1 MEISHLV
8 KTLNCLMS
16 QSYNKK
22 SLWLMIT
29 RKINHS
35 IHRLHVMSIIS
46 ILIDEM
52 TKELKSGGEIK
63 IPNFGTLR
71 LNDLKPKK
79 IRSISTNKIKFA
91 RRTKSLRF
99 RLSKKI
105 SKYLSNKSLEEMR
118 NSVEICEEKQEQ

>member
-1 MEISHLV
+1 MVIIS
-8 KTLNCLMS
+8 NYLMS
-16 QSYNKK
+16 QSYNKN

-29 RKINHS
+29 KTINHS

-52 TKELKSGGEIK
+52 IKELKNGKEIK
-63 IPNFGTLR
+63 IPNFGTLKV
-71 LNDLKPKK
+71 NDLKPKK
-79 IRSISTNKIKFA
+79 IRSIATNKIKFA

-99 RLSKKI
+99 KLTRKI

-118 NSVEICEEKQEQ
+118 NSVETCEEKQEQ

>member
-1 MEISHLV
+1 
-8 KTLNCLMS
+8 MS
-16 QSYNKK
+16 QSYNKN

-29 RKINHS
+29 KTINHS

-52 TKELKSGGEIK
+52 IKELKNGKEIK
-63 IPNFGTLR
+63 IPNFGTLKV
-71 LNDLKPKK
+71 NDLKPKK
-79 IRSISTNKIKFA
+79 IRSIATNKIKFA

-99 RLSKKI
+99 KLTRKI

-118 NSVEICEEKQEQ
+118 NSVETCEEKQEQ